1 MDIHIDREQGLIM
14 ASKNDKA
21 MVSGVA
27 SILRKVKSPA
37 NRKAIAKG
45 MVSQFIREGVSFSK
59 DEFLK
64 KAKSK

>member
-1 MDIHIDREQGLIM
+1 M

-37 NRKAIAKG
+37 NRKTIAKS
-45 MVSQFIREGVSFSK
+45 MVSQFKKEKVSFSK
-59 DEFLK
+59 DKFLK
-64 KAKSK
+64 SAKSK